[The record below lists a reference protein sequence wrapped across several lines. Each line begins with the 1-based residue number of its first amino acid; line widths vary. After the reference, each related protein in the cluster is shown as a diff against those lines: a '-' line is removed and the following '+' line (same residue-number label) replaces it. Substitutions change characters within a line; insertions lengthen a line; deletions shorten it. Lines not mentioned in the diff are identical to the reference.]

1 MTIHLNAQPGE
12 IAETVLLPGDPMRAK
27 WVADTFLEG
36 SVRHNDVRGMHGY
49 TGTYEGKRVSVQG
62 TGMGMPSISIY
73 VHELIN
79 DYGVK
84 NLIRVGSCGA
94 FQPDLRLGDIVMAQA
109 TSTDSHMNRLR
120 FGGRDFAPTA
130 DFGLLREAYEV
141 ARQKGINVRVG
152 NVLSGDSF
160 YGNDPAIRQT
170 WIDHGVLAVEMEAA
184 ALYTLAARFGVRA
197 LAIMTV
203 SDASAIGERMTSEQR
218 ETTLRHMIEI
228 ALAIA

>member
-1 MTIHLNAQPGE
+1 
-12 IAETVLLPGDPMRAK
+12 
-27 WVADTFLEG
+27 
-36 SVRHNDVRGMHGY
+36 
-49 TGTYEGKRVSVQG
+49 
-62 TGMGMPSISIY
+62 
-73 VHELIN
+73 
-79 DYGVK
+79 
-84 NLIRVGSCGA
+84 
-94 FQPDLRLGDIVMAQA
+94 LRLGDVVMAQA

-130 DFGLLREAYEV
+130 DFGLLREAYDV
-141 ARQKGINVRVG
+141 ARGMGINVRVG

-218 ETTLRHMIEI
+218 ETTLRQMIEV